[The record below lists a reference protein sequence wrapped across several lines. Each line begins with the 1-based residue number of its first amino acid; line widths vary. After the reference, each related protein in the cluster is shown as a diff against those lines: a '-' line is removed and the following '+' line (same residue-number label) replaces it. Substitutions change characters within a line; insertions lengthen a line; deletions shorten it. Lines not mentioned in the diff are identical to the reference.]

1 MDTEEPE
8 DYPGQNIVRA
18 FERAA
23 DPTGKPY
30 AIGKWTRAYSF
41 GDDLPVW
48 MEGHATPDDVRKEY
62 IKLFGDHGSLAIAHL
77 LYGEEVGE
85 AIRVD

>member
-1 MDTEEPE
+1 
-8 DYPGQNIVRA
+8 
-18 FERAA
+18 
-23 DPTGKPY
+23 
-30 AIGKWTRAYSF
+30 
-41 GDDLPVW
+41 